1 MAGAFDNRHTNFIQ
15 ALEYYSSLVDVSS
28 VTGISAN
35 YLSQLK
41 GGKRIGHVM
50 ARRLE
55 QGMGLQSGWLDLDH
69 SENTTITLSEH
80 ELGHQAL
87 KLPLDA
93 KLRLIQKLA
102 ASLVVQRHAKA
113 ENGRKIETT

>member
-1 MAGAFDNRHTNFIQ
+1 MAGAFDNRHANFIK
-15 ALEYYSSLVDVSS
+15 ALDGYASLVDVSS
-28 VTGISAN
+28 ATGVSAN

-69 SENTTITLSEH
+69 SQDTITTLSEH
-80 ELGHQAL
+80 EVGHQSL
-87 KLPLDA
+87 HLSSESTV
-93 KLRLIQKLA
+93 RLIQKLA
-102 ASLVVQRHAKA
+102 ASLTEQHSK
-113 ENGRKIETT
+113 

>member
-1 MAGAFDNRHTNFIQ
+1 MAGAFDNRHTNFIP

-28 VTGISAN
+28 VTGVSAN

-50 ARRLE
+50 ARRLQ

-69 SENTTITLSEH
+69 SENITITLSEH

-87 KLPLDA
+87 KLPLNA
-93 KLRLIQKLA
+93 KLRLIQRLA
-102 ASLVVQRHAKA
+102 ASLVV
-113 ENGRKIETT
+113 

>member
-1 MAGAFDNRHTNFIQ
+1 MAGAFDNRHANFLK
-15 ALEYYSSLVDVSS
+15 ALEGYASLVDVSS
-28 VTGISAN
+28 ATGVSAN

-69 SENTTITLSEH
+69 SQETITTLSEH
-80 ELGHQAL
+80 KVGHQSLHLSTEARV
-87 KLPLDA
+87 
-93 KLRLIQKLA
+93 RLIRKLA
-102 ASLVVQRHAKA
+102 ASLTEQNSK
-113 ENGRKIETT
+113 

>member
-1 MAGAFDNRHTNFIQ
+1 MAGAFDNRHANFLK
-15 ALEYYSSLVDVSS
+15 ALEGYASLVDVSS
-28 VTGISAN
+28 ATGVSAN

-69 SENTTITLSEH
+69 TLQGATILNEH
-80 ELGHQAL
+80 EVGHQSL
-87 KLPLDA
+87 KLSTEA
-93 KLRLIQKLA
+93 KNRLIQKLA
-102 ASLVVQRHAKA
+102 ASLSDQRLK
-113 ENGRKIETT
+113 

>member
-15 ALEYYSSLVDVSS
+15 VLEYYSSLVDVSS
-28 VTGISAN
+28 VTGVSAN

-69 SENTTITLSEH
+69 SENITITLSEH

-87 KLPLDA
+87 ELPLDA
-93 KLRLIQKLA
+93 KLRLIQRLA
-102 ASLVVQRHAKA
+102 ASLVV
-113 ENGRKIETT
+113 

>member
-1 MAGAFDNRHTNFIQ
+1 MPLFVCLVSALLGGA
-15 ALEYYSSLVDVSS
+15 L
-28 VTGISAN
+28 
-35 YLSQLK
+35 
-41 GGKRIGHVM
+41 GHVM

-55 QGMGLQSGWLDLDH
+55 QGMGLQSGRLDLDH
-69 SENTTITLSEH
+69 SENITITLSEH

-93 KLRLIQKLA
+93 NLRLIQKLA

>member
-1 MAGAFDNRHTNFIQ
+1 MGGAFDNRHVNFLRM
-15 ALEYYSSLVDVSS
+15 LEGYSTLVEVSS
-28 VTGISAN
+28 ITGISAN

-69 SENTTITLSEH
+69 TDNTTITLSEH
-80 ELGHQAL
+80 ELGHQSL
-87 KLPLDA
+87 KLGLSA
-93 KLRLIQKLA
+93 RMRLLKKLA
-102 ASLVVQRHAKA
+102 ASLPD
-113 ENGRKIETT
+113 